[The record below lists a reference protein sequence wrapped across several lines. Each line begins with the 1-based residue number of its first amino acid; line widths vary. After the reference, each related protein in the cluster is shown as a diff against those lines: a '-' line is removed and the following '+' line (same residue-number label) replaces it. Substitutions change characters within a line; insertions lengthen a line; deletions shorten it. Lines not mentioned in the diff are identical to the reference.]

1 MDEIQPPIGTERFN
15 YDMQRHEKLLPEGWV
30 ATVPDMCADTW
41 PGLMMGGPVEVVL
54 KPPAP
59 TTEQV
64 ERMAIALFRA
74 ARPGSSAEAWMEL
87 GPVNKTRFCS
97 MAHAAL
103 KFEHAV
109 PDDNE
114 IHALAL
120 AQLKQSASVLE
131 TVTNQR
137 DLAIRSLAQ
146 RQVMIID
153 LMNDRQRR
161 SDQEQ
166 NLSAEVAQLRQ
177 QLWLPSEPGNHPY
190 YGPTEKDP
198 KTGERRPI
206 HDLSHERFYA
216 AVGDVLAGRINRDA
230 RRQMQEALKAAP
242 KEPIEVRLGDTD
254 DRRRMGTWAD

>member
-1 MDEIQPPIGTERFN
+1 MAEIQPPIGTERFN

-30 ATVPDMCADTW
+30 AAVPDMCADTW
-41 PGLMMGGPVEVVL
+41 PGMMRRGPVEVVL

-59 TTEQV
+59 TKEQV

-120 AQLKQSASVLE
+120 AQLKQSVSVLE

-146 RQVMIID
+146 RQVMNID

-161 SDQEQ
+161 ADQEKG
-166 NLSAEVAQLRQ
+166 LLAEVTHLRH
-177 QLWLPSEPGNHPY
+177 QLWLPTEPGDHDY
-190 YGPTEKDP
+190 LGPVEWDP
-198 KTGERRPI
+198 ETGRNVPVRDI
-206 HDLSHERFYA
+206 AHERFHA
-216 AVGDVLAGRINRDA
+216 AVGDVKAGRIIQSA
-230 RRQMQEALKAAP
+230 RRAMQEALKQAP